1 LKEALL
7 FETELLGGL
16 ENKEYSQ
23 LSESWDP
30 QPQCLGGRQPQ
41 EVVVERE
48 RESCETAEKVNQP
61 RAWKVKDTVFMALPF
76 LAKVG
81 SIDLRIT

>member
-1 LKEALL
+1 V
-7 FETELLGGL
+7 
-16 ENKEYSQ
+16 
-23 LSESWDP
+23 
-30 QPQCLGGRQPQ
+30 
-41 EVVVERE
+41 VVVERE
-48 RESCETAEKVNQP
+48 RESCETAEKVIQP